1 MTYRIVA
8 ENGERL
14 DIVEQFEFEK
24 HASWFLRAVSKQQR
38 GRPNPVRYRI
48 IYMGPAW
55 AEWAENPKRVAEAR
69 RIAVLRISKT
79 KIQAEVSGLLERL
92 LRKIGLPI

>member
-14 DIVEQFEFEK
+14 DIVEQFEVEK
-24 HASWFLRAVSKQQR
+24 NATWFLRAVSKQQR
-38 GRPNPVRYRI
+38 GRPHPVRYRI

-69 RIAVLRISKT
+69 RIAVLRISTT

-92 LRKIGLPI
+92 LRKIGLSI